1 MLCLC
6 AIGAVVAALL
16 FTCHPVHV
24 EAIASLV
31 GRADCLSGL
40 FYLLAIIAYSSS
52 LRASSV
58 VTASTAFLAAQ
69 VSALAAAF
77 SKETGVTAFGVL
89 LVLEAIHYL
98 RLDSECKNASESTS
112 TKSPSSSSAPSFCS
126 SRVASDGQ
134 VTVISR
140 VGMGVRVLVTV
151 GSLVGVM
158 GLRLIIN
165 GPHRYASYPGYTNIH
180 ATYLSYISYAYS
192 GCIPGRYSR
201 TTSTSCPHCR
211 SAL

>member
-1 MLCLC
+1 MC

-40 FYLLAIIAYSSS
+40 FYLLAIIAYTSA

-58 VTASTAFLAAQ
+58 FTASAAFLAAQ
-69 VSALAAAF
+69 LSALAAAF

-89 LVLEAIHYL
+89 LVLEAIHYMK
-98 RLDSECKNASESTS
+98 LDIECKNASGSAS
-112 TKSPSSSSAPSFCS
+112 TKSLSSSSSSLPPSSSSS
-126 SRVASDGQ
+126 SHGGVSGGQ
-134 VTVISR
+134 VTGISR
-140 VGMGVRVLVTV
+140 VGMVIRVLVTA

-158 GLRLIIN
+158 GLRLLIN
-165 GPHRYASYPGYTNIH
+165 GPHKYASYPVCTNIH
-180 ATYLSYISYAYS
+180 ET
-192 GCIPGRYSR
+192 
-201 TTSTSCPHCR
+201 
-211 SAL
+211 

>member
-1 MLCLC
+1 MC

-40 FYLLAIIAYSSS
+40 FYLLAIIAYTSA

-58 VTASTAFLAAQ
+58 FTASAAFLAAQ

-98 RLDSECKNASESTS
+98 KLDSECKNTSESVS
-112 TKSPSSSSAPSFCS
+112 TKSPSSSSALS
-126 SRVASDGQ
+126 SSSSVHDRVSGGQ
-134 VTVISR
+134 VTGRSR
-140 VGMGVRVLVTV
+140 VGMGVRVLLTA

-158 GLRLIIN
+158 GLRLLIN
-165 GPHRYASYPGYTNIH
+165 GPHRYT
-180 ATYLSYISYAYS
+180 
-192 GCIPGRYSR
+192 
-201 TTSTSCPHCR
+201 
-211 SAL
+211 